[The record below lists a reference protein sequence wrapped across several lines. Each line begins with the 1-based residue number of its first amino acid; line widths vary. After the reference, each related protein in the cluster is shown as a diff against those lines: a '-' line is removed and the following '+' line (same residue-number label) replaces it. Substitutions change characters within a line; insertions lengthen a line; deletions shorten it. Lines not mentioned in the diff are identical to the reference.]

1 MLKNY
6 LCSRPLGERDIEF
19 LYKKRLSCA
28 FGAKNY
34 KYIYKYTNTEHPK
47 ELTHTSQELEQ
58 RPLGLVLQD
67 NSSVRRIR
75 STDKTYTK
83 TPKQILKRGYII

>member
-19 LYKKRLSCA
+19 LHKKCLSCA

-34 KYIYKYTNTEHPK
+34 IYTNIQT
-47 ELTHTSQELEQ
+47 LNIQRGQDTHLRNWS
-58 RPLGLVLQD
+58 RGPLVWYY
-67 NSSVRRIR
+67 
-75 STDKTYTK
+75 K
-83 TPKQILKRGYII
+83 IIHL